1 VESANRFVSPAR
13 SPVFVDIF
21 RVEDAN
27 QTVTPA
33 RIRVPSA
40 AAPLVI
46 AATAVQLVDAISM
59 D

>member
-1 VESANRFVSPAR
+1 
-13 SPVFVDIF
+13 
-21 RVEDAN
+21 VEDAN